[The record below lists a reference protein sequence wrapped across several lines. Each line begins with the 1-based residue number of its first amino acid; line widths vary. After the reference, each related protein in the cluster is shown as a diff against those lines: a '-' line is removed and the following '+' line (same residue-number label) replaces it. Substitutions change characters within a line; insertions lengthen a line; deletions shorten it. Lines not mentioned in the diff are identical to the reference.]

1 MCCAVRNPLLV
12 LGFYIKLIDD
22 ITLAAS
28 TSLLSVLLSSFW
40 SRTHSCHSFLR
51 QTAGRTETYAHLG
64 EIFCLSVILNMHV
77 FSRSTKT
84 FLSFPFV
91 YFVSPSPY
99 RQSHTYARAPTPLGP
114 NHCKQQIVV
123 NTSPRSACC
132 CVAKR
137 KKKQKKTDL
146 CTVVFL
152 INLLG
157 VLSKKERR
165 NECCHASA
173 HMPTLSDR

>member
-99 RQSHTYARAPTPLGP
+99 RQSHTYARAPPPRGLRPG
-114 NHCKQQIVV
+114 KKKILVK
-123 NTSPRSACC
+123 TSPPSACC
-132 CVAKR
+132 GWTKKKKKK
-137 KKKQKKTDL
+137 KKKQICAL
-146 CTVVFL
+146 WYF
-152 INLLG
+152 
-157 VLSKKERR
+157 
-165 NECCHASA
+165 
-173 HMPTLSDR
+173 

>member
-137 KKKQKKTDL
+137 KKKKTKKNRFVH
-146 CTVVFL
+146 CGIF
-152 INLLG
+152 NKSLG
-157 VLSKKERR
+157 GFVKKRKTE
-165 NECCHASA
+165 
-173 HMPTLSDR
+173 